1 MKKLKE
7 TTPNMVNL
15 PHKSCKLLLIKILIT
30 IGNNNNKS
38 NFNNNNNNNNNDNN
52 NNNNNNKNNNKNMH
66 HEITAFL
73 QHCVGHFSRIQKLK
87 FRKLSA
93 TRPGFE
99 VGYISLNS
107 TIS

>member
-52 NNNNNNKNNNKNMH
+52 NNNNGIFATLRRAFQPH
-66 HEITAFL
+66 SEIK
-73 QHCVGHFSRIQKLK
+73 IQKT
-87 FRKLSA
+87 FRNTA
-93 TRPGFE
+93 WF
-99 VGYISLNS
+99 
-107 TIS
+107 